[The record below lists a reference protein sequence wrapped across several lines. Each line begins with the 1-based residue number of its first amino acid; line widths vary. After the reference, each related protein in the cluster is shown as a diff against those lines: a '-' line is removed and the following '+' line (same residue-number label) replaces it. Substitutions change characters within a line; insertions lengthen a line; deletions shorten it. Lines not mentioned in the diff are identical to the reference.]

1 MAADDWID
9 DSLDRIRSAGLL
21 RSLRQVNSA
30 TGPEIEISDPTAN
43 ASTTTD
49 ATAFTADDSVVAAA
63 TGVSTRRVLHFASND
78 YLGLAGDRRLCD
90 AAARAARQYGA
101 GSAASGLIVGHNS
114 LISRLEEALA
124 LFKHTEAALVLPSGY
139 MANLA
144 IIGSLVAP
152 GDLVLADRLCHA
164 SMIDGA
170 RLSGARLMSWRHN
183 DVAAL
188 ERKLA
193 DKSAAYRRTLVMT
206 ESVFS
211 MDGDVAPLAEIADV
225 CRRTGAM
232 LLVDEAHALGLF
244 GPTGAG
250 LAEQLGL
257 PPDSLTATVGTLS
270 KALGG
275 QGGFIC
281 GSRRVVEL
289 VINRGRALIYSTA
302 LSPMQ
307 AAAALAALEIV
318 SSEAGSGCRR
328 RRVFEAA
335 GALRHALHDLG
346 LKTADSASQIIP
358 VILGEAARTVDIS
371 RRLWQEGIFVP
382 AIRPPT
388 VPRGSSRLRIS
399 LTALHTDEHIARLVE
414 ALRRTMS

>member
-1 MAADDWID
+1 MAADDWIN
-9 DSLDRIRSAGLL
+9 DSLDQIRRAGLL

-30 TGPEIEISDPTAN
+30 IGPEIEISD
-43 ASTTTD
+43 S
-49 ATAFTADDSVVAAA
+49 AA
-63 TGVSTRRVLHFASND
+63 TGVSARRVLHFASND
-78 YLGLAGDRRLCD
+78 YLGLAGDSRLSD

-114 LISRLEEALA
+114 LIARLEAALA
-124 LFKHTEAALVLPSGY
+124 RFKHTEAALLLPAGY

-170 RLSGARLMSWRHN
+170 RLSGARLMTWRHN

-188 ERKLA
+188 ERRLA
-193 DKSAAYRRTLVMT
+193 DKSSAHRRTLVMT

-250 LAEQLGL
+250 LAEQIGL
-257 PPDSLTATVGTLS
+257 PPDALTATVGTLS

-281 GSRRVVEL
+281 ASRRVIEL
-289 VINRGRALIYSTA
+289 VVNRGRAFIYSTA
-302 LSPMQ
+302 PSPMQ
-307 AAAALAALEIV
+307 TAAALAALEIV
-318 SSEAGSGCRR
+318 SSEADSVRRR
-328 RRVFEAA
+328 RRVLETAV
-335 GALRHALHDLG
+335 ALRRTLHDMG
-346 LKTADSASQIIP
+346 LKTAASASQIIP
-358 VILGEAARTVDIS
+358 IIMGETARAVDIS

-399 LTALHTDEHIARLVE
+399 LTALHTDEHIARLVD
-414 ALRRTMS
+414 ALRRTLS